1 MTTSNDQG
9 IHFKPGT
16 RVRLKGDPECVG
28 VVTDRTRQSG
38 RVRRIQVQF
47 PGHCQ
52 YVPDDQLER
61 VSDSGDDP
69 VDLFRR
75 RRLGDAQ
82 ALRRTITHARLT
94 GRLADVIYSMD
105 TTGTDFYAHQFKPVV
120 TLMNS
125 ASRGILIADEVGL
138 GKTIEAGL
146 LWTELRTRFD
156 FRRLLVLCPAML
168 CEKWRLELANRFG
181 VEADILNAKETLT
194 RLEHAEQR
202 GRASGFA
209 IVASLQG
216 LRPGRGWDN
225 RSDGAVDDRAS
236 SRLARFLDER
246 SQDEPLVDLCVI
258 DEAHYLRNR
267 ETMTSTLGRLVRA
280 VSDYLVLL
288 SATPIHLR
296 SNDLFELL
304 KLVDEHTFD
313 RPRAFDDILQANAPL
328 VRARDLILGPKRPS
342 AAGLEADVESELRQ
356 AGEQPMLRGSRQLRA
371 LIDAQVWRQTPAQP
385 AAAARV
391 AERLERVNL
400 LGHAVTRTRKRDVEA
415 KRVLRDVTP
424 LDVPLHPVE
433 KDFYEKVTEAVRDHC
448 MRRDAHE
455 GFLSV
460 TPQRQMS
467 SSMPAALRHWLHDEI
482 ADAQDAQE
490 TGADP
495 DLDLLASTA
504 TGNDE
509 SLRQELVRRAPHLG
523 DLQALWTNDTKYQCL
538 RDRLTSLF
546 LQLESDRAEGDKV
559 IVFSY
564 FRATLEYL
572 RERLDGDGIRATVLH
587 GGKQNKNEIVLEF
600 RSSPAIDVLLSS
612 EVGSE
617 GIDLQFARIVIN
629 SDLPWNPMR
638 VEQRIGRID
647 RLGQRA
653 EKIHVLNLFYQD
665 TIDARIYE
673 RLFKRLKLFEESL
686 GSLEPVLGDLNR
698 RDASIQ
704 QLTRD
709 LFSRR
714 LTPEQEEERIEQ
726 TAQAIENARVYKERL
741 ENAAADL
748 TAYGDYILRQ
758 VKAARDLH
766 RSITQRDIQSYVTDF
781 FDVHYP
787 GSEFRQDPDQPAR
800 FDVSLSVDAKCD
812 LAAYIRKERIDPP
825 TRLTPDTGHAVRC
838 RFENTAVPDRQG
850 LEEVIS
856 QFHPLVRFV
865 AARLEKE
872 ENRRRPAIA
881 VQLAAAALP
890 DDLQEGS
897 ASVRYAFA
905 VQRWSVRGLRDM
917 ERLHYAAT
925 ALGPYSAPIESS
937 LAERLVAAAVER
949 GTPWHAAGGTLD
961 LDGAASSVESCIE
974 RAECAFY
981 AYLDDL
987 KRENDDRADV
997 QQKLLKRHDLAQ
1009 QTSLEKVLHDHRQ
1022 RGQHRLVPATEGR
1035 LTALKAR
1042 TERRRRDIENRR
1054 KLKYSP
1060 PEVMS
1065 VGVIDIPATAG

>member
-1 MTTSNDQG
+1 MTTSNDEG
-9 IHFKPGT
+9 TGFEPGT
-16 RVRLKGDPECVG
+16 RVRLKGDADCVG
-28 VVTDRTRQSG
+28 VVTSKTRQYG

-47 PGHCQ
+47 PRHCQ

-94 GRLADVIYSMD
+94 GRLAEVIYSMD

-313 RPRAFDDILQANAPL
+313 RSRAFDDILQANAPL
-328 VRARDLILGPKRPS
+328 VRARDLILGRKKPS
-342 AAGLEADVESELRQ
+342 AAGLEADLESELRQ

-385 AAAARV
+385 NAAARV

-433 KDFYEKVTEAVRDHC
+433 KDFYEKVTDAVREHC
-448 MRRDAHE
+448 MRHDAHE

-467 SSMPAALRHWLHDEI
+467 SSMPAALRHWLHDGI
-482 ADAQDAQE
+482 ADAQE
-490 TGADP
+490 NGADP
-495 DLDLLASTA
+495 DLEMLASAATA
-504 TGNDE
+504 DDE
-509 SLRQELVRRAPHLG
+509 SLRQELARRAPHLG
-523 DLQALWTNDTKYQCL
+523 DLQALRTNDTKYRCL
-538 RDRLTSLF
+538 RDRLTLLF
-546 LQLESDRAEGDKV
+546 RRRESDRAEGNKV

-572 RERLDGDGIRATVLH
+572 RERLHDDGIRAAVLH
-587 GGKQNKNEIVLEF
+587 GGKQNKDEIVLEF
-600 RSSPAIDVLLSS
+600 RSSPEIDVLLSS

-629 SDLPWNPMR
+629 YDLPWNPMR

-673 RLFKRLKLFEESL
+673 CLFERLKLFEEAL
-686 GSLEPVLGDLNR
+686 GSLEPVLGDLDR

-714 LTPEQEEERIEQ
+714 LTREQEEKRIEQ
-726 TAQAIENARVYKERL
+726 TAQAIENARVFEERL
-741 ENAAADL
+741 EDAAADL

-766 RSITQRDIQSYVTDF
+766 RSISDKDIQSYVTDF

-787 GSEFRQDPDQPAR
+787 GSEFRQDPVQPAR
-800 FDVSLSVDAKCD
+800 FDVSLSVDAKYD
-812 LAAYIRKERIDPP
+812 LAAYIRNERIDLP
-825 TRLTPDTGHAVRC
+825 TRLTRDTGHAVRC
-838 RFENTAVPDRQG
+838 RFKNTAVTDRRG
-850 LEEVIS
+850 LEEVVS

-865 AARLEKE
+865 AARLERE
-872 ENRRRPAIA
+872 ENRRRPAVA
-881 VQLAAAALP
+881 VQLVAAALP
-890 DDLQEGS
+890 DDLQKGS
-897 ASVRYAFA
+897 ASARYTFA
-905 VQRWSVRGLRDM
+905 VQRWSVEGLRDM
-917 ERLHYAAT
+917 ERLYYAAA
-925 ALGPYSAPIESS
+925 ALGPRAAPIESNV
-937 LAERLVAAAVER
+937 AERLVAAAVEQ
-949 GTPWHAAGGTLD
+949 GNPWHAAGGTLD
-961 LDGAASSVESCIE
+961 LDGALSSIESCIE
-974 RAECAFY
+974 RADCAFDEY
-981 AYLDDL
+981 RDDL
-987 KRENDDRADV
+987 ERENDDRADV
-997 QQKLLKRHDLAQ
+997 QQNLLDEHHLAQ
-1009 QTSLEKVLHDHRQ
+1009 RTSLEKVLHDYRE

-1035 LTALKAR
+1035 LRALEAR
-1042 TERRRRDIENRR
+1042 TERRRRDIEARR

-1060 PEVMS
+1060 PEVMC
-1065 VGVIDIPATAG
+1065 VGIINIQVPTG

>member
-1 MTTSNDQG
+1 MTTSNDDG
-9 IHFKPGT
+9 AHFEPGA
-16 RVRLKGDPECVG
+16 RVRLTGDPERIG
-28 VVTDRTRQSG
+28 VVTSRTRSG

-47 PGHCQ
+47 PGDCQ
-52 YVPDDQLER
+52 YVPEDQLEA
-61 VSDSGDDP
+61 VGENGDDP
-69 VDLFRR
+69 IDLFRR
-75 RRLGDAQ
+75 GRLGDPQ

-156 FRRLLVLCPAML
+156 SRRLLVLCPAVL
-168 CEKWRLELANRFG
+168 CDKWRRELANRFG
-181 VEADILNAKETLT
+181 VEADILNAQETLT

-202 GRASGFA
+202 GRTASFA

-216 LRPGRGWDN
+216 LRPFKRWDDRSNGTVDN
-225 RSDGAVDDRAS
+225 RAP

-246 SQDEPLVDLCVI
+246 SQGEPVVDLCVI

-267 ETMTSTLGRLVRA
+267 DTMTSTLGRLVRA
-280 VSDYLVLL
+280 VSDYLALL

-296 SNDLFELL
+296 SNDLYELL
-304 KLVDEHTFD
+304 KLVDEHTFN
-313 RPRAFDDILQANAPL
+313 RPQAFDDILQANAPL
-328 VRARDLILGPKRPS
+328 VRARDLILGRTEPS
-342 AAGLEADVESELRQ
+342 AAGIETDVELELRQ
-356 AGEQPMLRGSRQLRA
+356 ANEQPMLRDSRQLRA
-371 LIDAQVWRQTPAQP
+371 LIDAQDWRRAIALP

-415 KRVLRDVTP
+415 KRVLRDVTA
-424 LDVPLHPVE
+424 LDVPLHAVE
-433 KDFYEKVTEAVRDHC
+433 QDFYEKVTDAVREHC
-448 MRRDAHE
+448 MRHDAHE

-467 SSMPAALRHWLHDEI
+467 SSMPAALRYWLHDG
-482 ADAQDAQE
+482 AADAQE

-495 DLDLLASTA
+495 DLELLGSPATAS
-504 TGNDE
+504 DE
-509 SLRQELVRRAPHLG
+509 SLRQELARRAPQLG
-523 DLQALWTNDTKYQCL
+523 DLQDLWTNDTKYRRL
-538 RDRLTSLF
+538 RDHLRSLF
-546 LQLESDRAEGDKV
+546 GRDESVRAEGDKV

-572 RERLDGDGIRATVLH
+572 RERLDGDGIRGIVLH
-587 GGKQNKNEIVLEF
+587 GGKPDKDEIVREF
-600 RSSPAIDVLLSS
+600 RSSPEIDVLLSS

-629 SDLPWNPMR
+629 YDLPWNPMR

-653 EKIHVLNLFYQD
+653 EKIHVLNLFYKD
-665 TIDARIYE
+665 TIEARIYE

-686 GSLEPVLGDLNR
+686 GSLEPVLGDTER
-698 RDASIQ
+698 RSTSLQ

-714 LTPEQEEERIEQ
+714 LTPREEEERIEQ
-726 TAQAIENARVYKERL
+726 TAQAIENARVYEERL
-741 ENAAADL
+741 ENDAAHL

-766 RSITQRDIQSYVTDF
+766 RSISQKDIQSYVTDF

-787 GSEFRQDPDQPAR
+787 GSEFRQDPDLPAR
-800 FDVSLSVDAKCD
+800 FMVSLPVDAKDD
-812 LAAYIRKERIDPP
+812 LAGYIRKERIDLP
-825 TRLTPDTGHAVRC
+825 TGLTRDTGHAVRC
-838 RFENTAVPDRQG
+838 RFENTAVPDRRG

-865 AARLEKE
+865 ASRLEKE
-872 ENRRRPAIA
+872 ENRRRPAVA
-881 VQLAAAALP
+881 VRLTAAELP
-890 DDLQEGS
+890 DDLQHGS
-897 ASVRYAFA
+897 AAARYAFA

-917 ERLHYAAT
+917 ERLHYAA
-925 ALGPYSAPIESS
+925 ASLGPHSPPIESS
-937 LAERLVAAAVER
+937 VAERLVTAAVDR
-949 GTPWHAAGGTLD
+949 GTAWHAAVGTLD
-961 LDGAASSVESCIE
+961 LSGAATIIESCID
-974 RAECAFY
+974 RADCAFDEY
-981 AYLDDL
+981 RDDL
-987 KRENDDRADV
+987 KGENDDRADV
-997 QQKLLKRHDLAQ
+997 QQNLLHEHYLAQ
-1009 QTSLEKVLHDHRQ
+1009 RTSLEKVLRDYREQ
-1022 RGQHRLVPATEGR
+1022 GQHRLVPATEGR
-1035 LTALKAR
+1035 LRALETR
-1042 TERRRRDIENRR
+1042 TERRRREIDDRR

-1060 PEVMS
+1060 PEVMC
-1065 VGVIDIPATAG
+1065 VGIIDVAPTPAG

>member
-1 MTTSNDQG
+1 MTISNDDG
-9 IHFKPGT
+9 AHFEPGT
-16 RVRLKGDPECVG
+16 RVRLTGDPDCVG
-28 VVTDRTRQSG
+28 VVTSKTRQYG
-38 RVRRIQVQF
+38 RVHRVQVQF

-75 RRLGDAQ
+75 GRLGDAQ
-82 ALRRTITHARLT
+82 TLRRTITHARLT

-156 FRRLLVLCPAML
+156 FRRLLVLCPAVL

-181 VEADILNAKETLT
+181 VEASILNAKETLI
-194 RLEHAEQR
+194 RLEQAERR
-202 GRASGFA
+202 GRAAGFA

-216 LRPGRGWDN
+216 LRPGKRWHD
-225 RSDGAVDDRAS
+225 RSDGAVDNGTS

-246 SQDEPLVDLCVI
+246 SQDEPLVNLCVI

-313 RPRAFDDILQANAPL
+313 RPQAFDNILQANAPL
-328 VRARDLILGPKRPS
+328 VRARDLILGRTKPS
-342 AAGLEADVESELRQ
+342 AAGIEADVELELRQ
-356 AGEQPMLRGSRQLRA
+356 ASEQAMLRDSRQLRA
-371 LIDAQVWRQTPAQP
+371 LIEDRVWHQIPAQP

-424 LDVPLHPVE
+424 LNVPLHPVE
-433 KDFYEKVTEAVRDHC
+433 KDFYERVTEAVREHC

-467 SSMPAALRHWLHDEI
+467 SSMPAALRHWLRDEI
-482 ADAQDAQE
+482 VYAQE

-495 DLDLLASTA
+495 DLEMLASPTTA
-504 TGNDE
+504 NEE
-509 SLRQELVRRAPHLG
+509 SLRQELARRAPHLG
-523 DLQALWTNDTKYQCL
+523 KLHALWTNDTKYRCL

-546 LQLESDRAEGDKV
+546 RGRESDTAERDKV

-572 RERLDGDGIRATVLH
+572 RERLHGDGIRAAVLH
-587 GGKQNKNEIVLEF
+587 GGKQNKDEIVLEF
-600 RSSPAIDVLLSS
+600 RSSPQIDVLLSS

-629 SDLPWNPMR
+629 YDLPWNPMR

-686 GSLEPVLGDLNR
+686 GSLEPVLGDLDR

-726 TAQAIENARVYKERL
+726 TAQAIENARVYEERL

-766 RSITQRDIQSYVTDF
+766 RSITQRDIQSYVTGF

-787 GSEFRQDPDQPAR
+787 GSEFRQDPDQPTR

-872 ENRRRPAIA
+872 ENRRRPAVA
-881 VQLAAAALP
+881 LQLVAAALP

-897 ASVRYAFA
+897 AAVRYAFA

-925 ALGPYSAPIESS
+925 ALGPHSAPIESS

-961 LDGAASSVESCIE
+961 LDGALSSIESCIE
-974 RAECAFY
+974 RADCAFDEY
-981 AYLDDL
+981 RDDL

-997 QQKLLKRHDLAQ
+997 QQNLLDEHHLAQ
-1009 QTSLEKVLHDHRQ
+1009 RTSLEKVLHDYRE

-1035 LTALKAR
+1035 LRALEAR
-1042 TERRRRDIENRR
+1042 TERRRRDIEDRR

-1060 PEVMS
+1060 PEVMC
-1065 VGVIDIPATAG
+1065 VGVIDVPAPAG

>member
-9 IHFKPGT
+9 THFKPGT

-28 VVTDRTRQSG
+28 VVTDRIRQSG
-38 RVRRIQVQF
+38 RMRRIQVQF
-47 PGHCQ
+47 PRYCQ

-61 VSDSGDDP
+61 VGASGDDP

-75 RRLGDAQ
+75 GRLGDAQ

-156 FRRLLVLCPAML
+156 FRRLVVLCPAVL

-246 SQDEPLVDLCVI
+246 SQEEPIVDLCVI

-313 RPRAFDDILQANAPL
+313 RSRAFDDILQANAPL
-328 VRARDLILGPKRPS
+328 VRARDLILGRKKPS

-356 AGEQPMLRGSRQLRA
+356 ADEQPMLRGSRQLRA

-433 KDFYEKVTEAVRDHC
+433 KDFYEKVTDAVREHC

-467 SSMPAALRHWLHDEI
+467 SSMPAALRHWLHDGI
-482 ADAQDAQE
+482 ADAQE
-490 TGADP
+490 TGSDP
-495 DLDLLASTA
+495 DLEMLASAATA
-504 TGNDE
+504 NDE
-509 SLRQELVRRAPHLG
+509 SLRQELARRAPHLG
-523 DLQALWTNDTKYQCL
+523 DLQALRANDTKYRCL

-546 LQLESDRAEGDKV
+546 RQRESDRAEGDKV

-572 RERLDGDGIRATVLH
+572 RERLHGDGIRATVLH
-587 GGKQNKNEIVLEF
+587 GGKQNKDEIVLEF
-600 RSSPAIDVLLSS
+600 RSSPEIDLLLSS

-629 SDLPWNPMR
+629 YDLPWNPMR

-686 GSLEPVLGDLNR
+686 GSLEPVLGDLDR

-714 LTPEQEEERIEQ
+714 LTPEQEEVRIEQ
-726 TAQAIENARVYKERL
+726 TAQAIENARVYEERL
-741 ENAAADL
+741 EDAAADL
-748 TAYGDYILRQ
+748 TAYGDYILKQ

-766 RSITQRDIQSYVTDF
+766 RSISEKDIQSYVTDF

-787 GSEFRQDPDQPAR
+787 GSEFRQYPDQPAR

-825 TRLTPDTGHAVRC
+825 TRLTRDTGHAVRC
-838 RFENTAVPDRQG
+838 RFENTAVPDRHG
-850 LEEVIS
+850 MEEVIS

-872 ENRRRPAIA
+872 ENRHRPAVA

-925 ALGPYSAPIESS
+925 AIGTYSAPIESS

-949 GTPWHAAGGTLD
+949 GTPWHAAGGTLN
-961 LDGAASSVESCIE
+961 LDGSLSGIESCIE
-974 RAECAFY
+974 CADCAFDEY
-981 AYLDDL
+981 RDDL
-987 KRENDDRADV
+987 ERENDDRADV
-997 QQKLLKRHDLAQ
+997 QENLLDEHHLAQ
-1009 QTSLEKVLHDHRQ
+1009 RTSLKKVLHDYRK

-1035 LTALKAR
+1035 LRALEAR
-1042 TERRRRDIENRR
+1042 TDRRRRDIQGRR

-1060 PEVMS
+1060 PEVMC
-1065 VGVIDIPATAG
+1065 VGVIDIPAPAE

>member
-1 MTTSNDQG
+1 MTTSNDEG
-9 IHFKPGT
+9 TGFEPGT
-16 RVRLKGDPECVG
+16 RVRLKGDADCVG
-28 VVTDRTRQSG
+28 VVTSKTRQYG

-47 PGHCQ
+47 PRHCQ

-61 VSDSGDDP
+61 VNDSGDDP

-75 RRLGDAQ
+75 GRLGDAL

-125 ASRGILIADEVGL
+125 ACRGILIADEVGL

-156 FRRLLVLCPAML
+156 FRRLLVLCPAVL

-181 VEADILNAKETLT
+181 VEAYILNAKETLT

-202 GRASGFA
+202 GRSSGFA

-236 SRLARFLDER
+236 SRLARFLDQR
-246 SQDEPLVDLCVI
+246 SQEEPIVDLCVI

-296 SNDLFELL
+296 NNDLFELL
-304 KLVDEHTFD
+304 RLVDEHTFD
-313 RPRAFDDILQANAPL
+313 RSRAFDDILQANAPL
-328 VRARDLILGPKRPS
+328 VRARDLILGRKKPS
-342 AAGLEADVESELRQ
+342 AAGLEADVESELRH

-385 AAAARV
+385 AAAARI

-400 LGHAVTRTRKRDVEA
+400 LGHAVTRTRKRDVEV

-433 KDFYEKVTEAVRDHC
+433 KDFYEKVTDAVREHC

-460 TPQRQMS
+460 TPQRQMT
-467 SSMPAALRHWLHDEI
+467 SSMPAALRHWLHDWI
-482 ADAQDAQE
+482 ADAQE

-495 DLDLLASTA
+495 DLEMLAVATA
-504 TGNDE
+504 NDE
-509 SLRQELVRRAPHLG
+509 SLRQELARRAPHLG
-523 DLQALWTNDTKYQCL
+523 DLQALRTNDSKYQCL

-546 LQLESDRAEGDKV
+546 RRRESNRAEGDKV

-572 RERLDGDGIRATVLH
+572 RERLHDDGIRASVLH
-587 GGKQNKNEIVLEF
+587 GGKQNKDEIVLEF
-600 RSSPAIDVLLSS
+600 RSSPEIDVLLSS

-629 SDLPWNPMR
+629 YDLPWNPMR

-647 RLGQRA
+647 RLGQQA
-653 EKIHVLNLFYQD
+653 EQIHVLNLFYQD

-686 GSLEPVLGDLNR
+686 GSLEPVLGDLDR

-704 QLTRD
+704 KLTLD

-726 TAQAIENARVYKERL
+726 TAQAIENARVYEERL

-758 VKAARDLH
+758 VTAARDLH
-766 RSITQRDIQSYVTDF
+766 RSISQRDIQPYVTDF

-787 GSEFRQDPDQPAR
+787 GSEFRQDPDLPAR
-800 FDVSLSVDAKCD
+800 FDVSLSVEAKCD

-825 TRLTPDTGHAVRC
+825 TRLTLDTGRAVRC

-865 AARLEKE
+865 AARLETE
-872 ENRRRPAIA
+872 ENRRRPAVA
-881 VQLAAAALP
+881 VQLAATALP
-890 DDLQEGS
+890 DDLHKES
-897 ASVRYAFA
+897 APVRYVFA

-917 ERLHYAAT
+917 ERLHYSAT
-925 ALGPYSAPIESS
+925 ALGLLHSAPIEPS

-949 GTPWHAAGGTLD
+949 GTPWHAAGGTLER
-961 LDGAASSVESCIE
+961 DGALSSIESCIE
-974 RAECAFY
+974 RADCAFDEY
-981 AYLDDL
+981 RDELE
-987 KRENDDRADV
+987 RENDDRADV
-997 QQKLLKRHDLAQ
+997 QQNLLDEHHLAQ
-1009 QTSLEKVLHDHRQ
+1009 RTSLERVLHDHRE

-1035 LTALKAR
+1035 LRALEAR
-1042 TERRRRDIENRR
+1042 TERRRRDIEDRR

-1060 PEVMS
+1060 PEVMC
-1065 VGVIDIPATAG
+1065 VGVIDIPATSG